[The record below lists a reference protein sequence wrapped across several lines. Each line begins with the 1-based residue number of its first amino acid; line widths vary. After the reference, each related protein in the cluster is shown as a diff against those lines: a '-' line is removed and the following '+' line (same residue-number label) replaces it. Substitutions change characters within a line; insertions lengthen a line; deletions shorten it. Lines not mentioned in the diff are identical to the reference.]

1 MTVNDRLNQIRGG
14 NALKDFIFNVPKWQG
29 ELVFSEELIVFLL
42 IILLVIVGVLF
53 CFWGY
58 KYFQTSCF
66 LGIAG
71 GLCHISYKLV
81 EMLTSN
87 KVLQLFLSITLTFL
101 GMCFVYLLVIILNF
115 LMDKTRVRNMLV
127 KKTFIF
133 SSVMGGVILGA
144 TIYYGIY
151 RNVTASAVIGGG
163 LCVVGMLVQY
173 KNRGKQIQFKT
184 YNDLMRMKLP
194 ETLTEPQ
201 PEIQTEKV

>member
-1 MTVNDRLNQIRGG
+1 M
-14 NALKDFIFNVPKWQG
+14 KDFVFNVPKWQG
-29 ELVFSEELIVFLL
+29 ELVFSEEIIVFIL

-58 KYFQTSCF
+58 KYFQTICF
-66 LGIAG
+66 MGIAG
-71 GLCHISYKLV
+71 GLCYISYKLV

-101 GMCFVYLLVIILNF
+101 GMCFVYLFVIILNF
-115 LMDKTRVRNMLV
+115 LMDKTRVRNTLV

-151 RNVTASAVIGGG
+151 RNVIASVVIGGG
-163 LCVVGMLVQY
+163 LCVIGMIIQY
-173 KNRGKQIQFKT
+173 KNREKQIQFKT
-184 YNDLMRMKLP
+184 YNDLMKMKLP
-194 ETLTEPQ
+194 DTLTETQ
-201 PEIQTEKV
+201 PKIEPEKV